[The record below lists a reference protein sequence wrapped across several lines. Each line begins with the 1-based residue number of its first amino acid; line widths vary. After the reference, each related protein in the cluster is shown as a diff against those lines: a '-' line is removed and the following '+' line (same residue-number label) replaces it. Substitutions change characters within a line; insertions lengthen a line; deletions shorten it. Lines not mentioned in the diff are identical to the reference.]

1 MYRQRPVKLL
11 DHFRAIV
18 AGEADPPPI
27 GTLIGFAMT
36 AVEPGCVV
44 FEMDAGPQHASPL
57 GTIHGGVICDLVDA
71 AMGCA
76 HASQLEEGE
85 TFTTLELKIN
95 YLKPVW
101 SGHLVAEGKVIKSGR
116 TIGLVEGRVTDES
129 GSLVAYATSTCMT
142 LRGDAAKGR

>member
-1 MYRQRPVKLL
+1 MKPL

-18 AGEADPPPI
+18 AGEADPPPVAK
-27 GTLIGFAMT
+27 LIGFAMT
-36 AVEPGCVV
+36 EIEPGRAV

-57 GTIHGGVICDLVDA
+57 GTLHGGVICDLVDG

-76 HASQLEEGE
+76 HASQLDEGE

-101 SGHLVAEGKVIKSGR
+101 SGHLVAEGKVIKAGR

-129 GSLVAYATSTCMT
+129 GSLVAFATSTCMT